1 MHCAEGVR
9 GMDVKERLAKLIDVK
24 TLVTFTL
31 TGAFTVLSIKG
42 DVKPEI
48 FVTIYTTI
56 IGFYFGTQHEK
67 KNKEE

>member
-1 MHCAEGVR
+1 
-9 GMDVKERLAKLIDVK
+9 MDVKERLAKLIDVK

-56 IGFYFGTQHEK
+56 IGFYFGSQHEK